1 MTRGIIAMELTH
13 VYVASATG
21 IALVLSM
28 AASNKMVLK
37 NKQADYRMFKA
48 MLIIVGFACFSDV
61 LIFTID
67 GKPGFFFRFI
77 NILGNT
83 FAYLA
88 TIWVCMLWDAFTLFH
103 LYGDTYKTKRKLKLL
118 SVPAV
123 ILSIVSFINCFVPLL
138 FTIGEDNVYSRTPLA
153 YAYSVLSVS
162 YILYSVYI
170 HATFKHKNN
179 VRFFPI
185 ESFFL
190 PVLIGYFAQT
200 FFYGLATGWVSV
212 AVGLC
217 NAFMN
222 IQKESAYVDSL
233 TGLLNR
239 AYLFNS
245 KLYESMHGGIM
256 LDINRFKEINDT
268 YGHNVGDQALREVA
282 SILFEASN
290 EHGMAVRYAG
300 DEFLVFVEEG
310 GDNALV
316 DIKKKIIEGLDKLN
330 SMPGRNYQL
339 SLSFGLGE
347 YDSANETF
355 DEFMQKLD
363 KNMYFDKEQYYLS
376 HKELSRR
383 RSKR

>member
-1 MTRGIIAMELTH
+1 
-13 VYVASATG
+13 
-21 IALVLSM
+21 
-28 AASNKMVLK
+28 
-37 NKQADYRMFKA
+37 
-48 MLIIVGFACFSDV
+48 
-61 LIFTID
+61 
-67 GKPGFFFRFI
+67 
-77 NILGNT
+77 
-83 FAYLA
+83 
-88 TIWVCMLWDAFTLFH
+88 
-103 LYGDTYKTKRKLKLL
+103 
-118 SVPAV
+118 
-123 ILSIVSFINCFVPLL
+123 
-138 FTIGEDNVYSRTPLA
+138 
-153 YAYSVLSVS
+153 
-162 YILYSVYI
+162 
-170 HATFKHKNN
+170 
-179 VRFFPI
+179 
-185 ESFFL
+185 
-190 PVLIGYFAQT
+190 
-200 FFYGLATGWVSV
+200 
-212 AVGLC
+212 
-217 NAFMN
+217 
-222 IQKESAYVDSL
+222 
-233 TGLLNR
+233 
-239 AYLFNS
+239 
-245 KLYESMHGGIM
+245 MHGGIM